1 MKSPLI
7 ETNIAF
13 EFIYTMMGV
22 AYYDKSKQADVDISN
37 SRFKHFV
44 SEFVENNYDQIPNI
58 VINDIRLFLQ
68 DFSNLYVTLLHLT
81 IEENITH
88 PIELI
93 NSIKPLSTNDLL
105 NLYLVSNETGLT
117 TTSNRDYL
125 DTTLEELTLKYH
137 KDAKDKSLFYE
148 FIAYPEGIINRFVY
162 AMEVFYN
169 DFFKPFEP
177 TLNTKLVDLQQ
188 RHQELYDDNPEAFI
202 NAILFQSKESLH
214 DAETKIHIY
223 LGYFYGDRVSV
234 AYGDDHNVY
243 FFYGALAE
251 KKLYSENLTA
261 QYEELIKSLA
271 DDTRRKL
278 IKYLM
283 NAPHYNKEISDYLG
297 ITTATISYHIGRL
310 VDLGIIHLK
319 YQEGKRIYYQ
329 VDTERFNQLFDGLKR
344 YLTSTPL

>member
-13 EFIYTMMGV
+13 EFIYTMMGI
-22 AYYDKSKQADVDISN
+22 AYYEKSNQKDIDISN
-37 SRFKHFV
+37 SRFRHFA
-44 SEFVENNYDQIPNI
+44 SDFVDNNYKQIPNI

-81 IEENITH
+81 IEENLTH

-93 NSIKPLSTNDLL
+93 NYFKGFTTNDFL
-105 NLYLVSNETGLT
+105 NLYLVSNETDLT
-117 TTSNRDYL
+117 TDSSRDQL
-125 DTTLEELTLKYH
+125 DLVLDELTLKYH

-148 FIAYPEGIINRFVY
+148 FIAYPDGIVDRFIN
-162 AMEVFYN
+162 AMEVLYH

-177 TLNTKLVDLQQ
+177 ILGKKLEDLQK

-202 NAILFQSKESLH
+202 NAILFQSKESLN
-214 DAETKIHIY
+214 DSETKIHIY
-223 LGYFYGDRVSV
+223 LGYFYGDRVNV

-278 IKYLM
+278 IKFLM
-283 NAPHYNKEISDYLG
+283 HAPHYNKEISDYLG

-329 VDTERFNQLFDGLKR
+329 VDKERFNQLFDGLKR
-344 YLTSTPL
+344 FLASDPL

>member
-22 AYYDKSKQADVDISN
+22 AYYKKSKQADIDISN
-37 SRFKHFV
+37 SRFTYFV
-44 SEFVENNYDQIPNI
+44 SDFIEDTYKQIPSI
-58 VINDIRLFLQ
+58 VINDIQLFLQ
-68 DFSNLYVTLLHLT
+68 DFSNLYVTLLHIT
-81 IEENITH
+81 IDKNMTH
-88 PIELI
+88 PSELI
-93 NSIKPLSTNDLL
+93 NYFKNFTTDDLL

-117 TTSNRDYL
+117 TSSPRDQL
-125 DTTLEELTLKYH
+125 DFALEELTLKYH
-137 KDAKDKSLFYE
+137 KDANDKSLFYE
-148 FIAYPEGIINRFVY
+148 FIAYPKDIVNRFINT
-162 AMEVFYN
+162 MEVLYH

-177 TLNTKLVDLQQ
+177 TLISKLADLQK

-214 DAETKIHIY
+214 DSETKIHIY
-223 LGYFYGDRVSV
+223 LGYFYGDRVNV
-234 AYGDDHNVY
+234 AYGDDCNVY

-278 IKYLM
+278 IKFLM
-283 NAPHYNKEISDYLG
+283 YAPHYNKEISDYLG

-329 VDTERFNQLFDGLKR
+329 VDKERFNQLFDGLKR
-344 YLTSTPL
+344 YLASAPL